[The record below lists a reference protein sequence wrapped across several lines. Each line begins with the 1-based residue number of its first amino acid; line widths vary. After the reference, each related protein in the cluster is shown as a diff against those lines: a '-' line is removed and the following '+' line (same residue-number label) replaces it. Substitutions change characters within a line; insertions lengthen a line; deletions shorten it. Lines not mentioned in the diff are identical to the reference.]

1 MLPNDLYGSVLGIGI
16 RMHEARS
23 SSVRL
28 ILGLREQA
36 KALSE
41 LFKSM
46 SVLGKWPENRLFSN
60 IAHPLTSGRMPTIWQ
75 LALISFV
82 DESYES
88 GCQGNILP
96 PSLPKGDGCGD
107 LHPARSQIWRGS
119 GFATCSRQT
128 KAVGG
133 FYSTVS

>member
-1 MLPNDLYGSVLGIGI
+1 MPPGAPPCNPYRPLESSLPMGQLVLNCC
-16 RMHEARS
+16 
-23 SSVRL
+23 
-28 ILGLREQA
+28 EQA

-82 DESYES
+82 DE
-88 GCQGNILP
+88 CI
-96 PSLPKGDGCGD
+96 GD
-107 LHPARSQIWRGS
+107 
-119 GFATCSRQT
+119 FATSENVPHFSNEP
-128 KAVGG
+128 APENG
-133 FYSTVS
+133 